1 MRNTFAIPD
10 SMAAKAI
17 EFERIFGVRL
27 SKFWDGPLR
36 LDIIN
41 FDERIV
47 QSPDGESCAQAIERK
62 WGPDALAL
70 VRSLM

>member
-1 MRNTFAIPD
+1 MQNTFAVPD

-17 EFERIFGVRL
+17 KFEQIFGVRL

-36 LDIIN
+36 LNIID

-47 QSPDGESCAQAIERK
+47 QSPDGESCAQAIDRK

>member
-1 MRNTFAIPD
+1 MQNTFTVPE

-17 EFERIFGVRL
+17 KFEQIFGVRL

-36 LDIIN
+36 LNIAD

-47 QSPDGESCAQAIERK
+47 QSTDGESCAQAIERK

-70 VRSLM
+70 ILSLM